1 MAIKPCWSERSW
13 YSDTDLALGA
23 PIPLSYKSREQDL
36 GNAECVE
43 MHLLPFNWQPIDRNQ
58 MKPKPACPQFDN
70 KKADGPATKSRV
82 NIYTLNANKVIRKL
96 RTSIRMLL
104 SNCTLFFTSNFR
116 EGSTFVHLISII
128 ELILPST
135 FVVSQRLSLLGNN
148 LGVDGYLGRM
158 PPSLE
163 LVWGSIN
170 EGLKVEVTSLM

>member
-1 MAIKPCWSERSW
+1 
-13 YSDTDLALGA
+13 
-23 PIPLSYKSREQDL
+23 
-36 GNAECVE
+36 
-43 MHLLPFNWQPIDRNQ
+43 
-58 MKPKPACPQFDN
+58 
-70 KKADGPATKSRV
+70 
-82 NIYTLNANKVIRKL
+82 
-96 RTSIRMLL
+96 MLL

-163 LVWGSIN
+163 LV
-170 EGLKVEVTSLM
+170 